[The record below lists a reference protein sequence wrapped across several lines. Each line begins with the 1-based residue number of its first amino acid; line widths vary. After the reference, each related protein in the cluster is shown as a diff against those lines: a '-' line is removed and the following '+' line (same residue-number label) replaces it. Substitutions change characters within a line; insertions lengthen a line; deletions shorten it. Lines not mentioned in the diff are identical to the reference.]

1 MEILIQVAVGLAGL
15 LLGFILHLLWSKI
28 SEEAARNDATAI
40 VEEAKRSAE
49 RLVQEAEIKSQN
61 EAFQKKEAFENEVA
75 GIRKELRSVEKRLI
89 YREETLNEKAIFLDS
104 RENELTTQKESLVKD
119 EIALQ
124 KKTQELD
131 TLMASEQHILHEL
144 SNLTKEQ
151 ATNMLLAK
159 LELQLEKEVALL
171 IEKNMAKFRAEA
183 TKKAKDILTI
193 AVQRCAVE
201 YTAENVVSTIDIPSD
216 EMKGR
221 IIGRE
226 GRNIRAFEKATGV
239 DVIVDDTPGVVV
251 VSGFNAIRREIARKS
266 MEKLILDGRIHPAR
280 IEEIVE
286 QTKNELAESIIEI
299 GKHSSY
305 EVGIH
310 NLTPLEIELLGKM
323 KFYMVLGQ
331 NLLQHTI
338 EVVHLSAMLAGELNL
353 DVALAK
359 RVALLH
365 DIGRVADEG
374 QEGNHAQVGSDIAK
388 RCKESMEV
396 INAIA
401 AHHEE
406 VPARSLYAILL
417 QIAHSISLERP
428 SARKPSLD
436 KHIKRLQRLEDMAM
450 EFQGIDMAYV
460 IQSGREIRCIVN
472 ADTVNDQ
479 RALILCRQ
487 LAKKVEEE
495 MTYPGEIKI
504 AMVRETRIIEYAT

>member
-1 MEILIQVAVGLAGL
+1 VGLAGL

-28 SEEAARNDATAI
+28 SEEAARNEASVI
-40 VEEAKRSAE
+40 IEEARHSAE

-61 EAFQKKEAFENEVA
+61 ESFQKKEAFEIEVA
-75 GIRKELRSVEKRLI
+75 DIRKELRSVEKRLI

-104 RENELTTQKESLVKD
+104 RETDLTNQKESL
-119 EIALQ
+119 Q
-124 KKTQELD
+124 KEESLIKKKSQDLEKLIT
-131 TLMASEQHILHEL
+131 SEQNILHEL
-144 SNLTKEQ
+144 SGLNKEQ
-151 ATNMLLAK
+151 ATDMLLAK
-159 LELQLEKEVALL
+159 LEEQLEKDVASL
-171 IEKNMAKFRAEA
+171 IEKYMLKYRAEA
-183 TKKAKDILTI
+183 SKKAKDILTI

-201 YTAENVVSTIDIPSD
+201 YTAENVVATIDIPSD

-226 GRNIRAFEKATGV
+226 GRNIRAFEKATGI

-251 VSGFNAIRREIARKS
+251 VSGFNAIRREIARRS

-286 QTKNELAESIIEI
+286 QTKAELIDLIMET
-299 GKHSSY
+299 GKHTSY

-310 NLTPLEIELLGKM
+310 NLSSLEIELLGKM
-323 KFYMVLGQ
+323 KFYTVIGQ

-338 EVVHLSAMLAGELNL
+338 EVVHLTAMLAGELNL

-359 RVALLH
+359 RAALLH

-374 QEGNHAQVGSDIAK
+374 QEGNHAQVGADIAK
-388 RCKESMEV
+388 RCKEPMEV

-417 QIAHSISLERP
+417 QVAHSIAIERLG
-428 SARKPSLD
+428 ARKPSLD
-436 KHIKRLQRLEDMAM
+436 RHIKRLQRLEDIAI
-450 EFQGIDMAYV
+450 EFPGIESAFV

-479 RALILCRQ
+479 KALILCRQ